1 MKKVLKI
8 MILLLVFSM
17 GKAKAETFFEDNYV
31 DSYATYIKDD
41 FTKSQHMR
49 FIRRLGDNLPIYCL
63 TPDKLLYEDEVYN
76 ARIYSQEK
84 YLNIT
89 TEKYKRIS
97 EIAYF
102 GYNYKDHKED
112 KWYAITQM
120 MLWREMDP
128 DATIYFTD
136 KFKGN
141 RITKYKDEEEQIE
154 KLIKNYHILPNIND
168 LNLSYN
174 KEYKIKDSNNIL
186 NEYEIEKNDLDI
198 KIENNTLKINTN
210 KKGIYKIKLIRKDG
224 NHSHMTIPYTAKK
237 GQDLLIRGYI
247 DRPYKEININITGS
261 NLELKKIDSETLN
274 SNKRGNAT
282 LKNAIYELY
291 DANSN
296 LIDTLTT
303 NENGIAKLENI
314 QYGNYY
320 LKEIKAPIGYKL
332 DNKIYNLK
340 IDKENE
346 FITLKEDIIRAN
358 LILNK
363 YLKDDK
369 NLKEEKNI
377 SFSIYDMNNK
387 LIDKITTNESGQAKI
402 NLIYGKYKVVQ
413 ENTTLGYKKVKDFY
427 IEINSSDDKI
437 FNIEDDRVNI
447 NLKIN
452 KKDFDSKK
460 NIVLSKASFKI
471 KDLST
476 NLYIKSNGTDIF
488 TTNNGVLSINI
499 KGGKYL
505 LEEVSAPKGYI
516 IESSKEFI
524 VDEEKEIEIDIYN
537 KKQYGKIKIIK
548 YGKLLN
554 NKYKYLKNVKFN
566 IYAYDDILSGDNT
579 LYYKKDELVD
589 TIVTDENGTILSKPL
604 IIGKYYIKEVSTQ
617 ENFIIDKNKY
627 IIDFTNNL
635 NIDTVIKEITIV
647 NKEINNIYPK
657 TNNKDIYIN
666 TFISYLSLFGIILII
681 SSLKNEKI
689 RNIFTNIKFY
699 IIRNKKRNRK
709 E

>member
-141 RITKYKDEEEQIE
+141 RITKYKNEEEQIE

-198 KIENNTLKINTN
+198 KIESNTLKINTN

-291 DANSN
+291 DTNSN

-476 NLYIKSNGTDIF
+476 NLYIKNNGTDIF

-516 IESSKEFI
+516 IESFKEFI

-566 IYAYDDILSGDNT
+566 IYAYNDILSGDNT

>member
-141 RITKYKDEEEQIE
+141 RITKYKNEEEQIE

-198 KIENNTLKINTN
+198 KIESNTLKINTN

-247 DRPYKEININITGS
+247 DRPYKEININITES

-291 DANSN
+291 DTNSN

-476 NLYIKSNGTDIF
+476 NLYIKNNGTDIF

-516 IESSKEFI
+516 IESFKEFI

-566 IYAYDDILSGDNT
+566 IYAYNDILSGDNT

>member
-49 FIRRLGDNLPIYCL
+49 FIRREGDNLPIYCL

-274 SNKRGNAT
+274 SNKRGDAT

-291 DANSN
+291 DTNSN

-346 FITLKEDIIRAN
+346 FITLKEDIIRSN

-413 ENTTLGYKKVKDFY
+413 ENTTLGYKKVNDFY

-460 NIVLSKASFKI
+460 NIILSKASFKI

-476 NLYIKSNGTDIF
+476 NLYIKNNGTDIF

-516 IESSKEFI
+516 IESFKEFI

>member
-49 FIRRLGDNLPIYCL
+49 FIRREGDNLPIYCL

-210 KKGIYKIKLIRKDG
+210 KKGIYKIKLLRKDG

-247 DRPYKEININITGS
+247 DRPYKKININITGS

-274 SNKRGNAT
+274 SNKRGDAT

-291 DANSN
+291 DTNSN

-460 NIVLSKASFKI
+460 NIILSKESFKI

-476 NLYIKSNGTDIF
+476 NLYIKNNGTDIF

-516 IESSKEFI
+516 IESFKEFI

>member
-49 FIRRLGDNLPIYCL
+49 FIRREGDNLPIYCL

-210 KKGIYKIKLIRKDG
+210 KKGIYKIKLLRKDG

-247 DRPYKEININITGS
+247 DRPYKKININITGS

-274 SNKRGNAT
+274 SNKRGDAT

-291 DANSN
+291 DTNSN

-460 NIVLSKASFKI
+460 NIILSKASFKI

-476 NLYIKSNGTDIF
+476 NLYIKNNGTDIF

-516 IESSKEFI
+516 IESFKEFI

>member
-49 FIRRLGDNLPIYCL
+49 FIRREGDNLPIYCL

-154 KLIKNYHILPNIND
+154 KLIKNYHILPNISD

-274 SNKRGNAT
+274 SNKRRDAT

-291 DANSN
+291 DTNSN

-460 NIVLSKASFKI
+460 NIILSKASFKI

-476 NLYIKSNGTDIF
+476 NLYIKNNGTDIF

-516 IESSKEFI
+516 IESFKEFI

>member
-49 FIRRLGDNLPIYCL
+49 FIRRVGDNLPIYCL

-76 ARIYSQEK
+76 ARIYSQEE

-141 RITKYKDEEEQIE
+141 RITKYTDEEEQIE

-291 DANSN
+291 DTNGN

-460 NIVLSKASFKI
+460 NIILSKASFKI

-476 NLYIKSNGTDIF
+476 NLYIKNNGTDIF

-516 IESSKEFI
+516 IESFKEFI

-566 IYAYDDILSGDNT
+566 IYAYDDILSDDNT

-589 TIVTDENGTILSKPL
+589 TIVTDETGTILSKPL

-635 NIDTVIKEITIV
+635 NIGTVIKEITIV

>member
-141 RITKYKDEEEQIE
+141 RITKYKNEEEQIE

-198 KIENNTLKINTN
+198 KIESNTLKINTN

-291 DANSN
+291 DTNSN

-476 NLYIKSNGTDIF
+476 NLYIKNNGTDIF

-516 IESSKEFI
+516 IESFKEFI
-524 VDEEKEIEIDIYN
+524 VDEEKKIEIDIYN

-566 IYAYDDILSGDNT
+566 IYAYNDILSGDNT